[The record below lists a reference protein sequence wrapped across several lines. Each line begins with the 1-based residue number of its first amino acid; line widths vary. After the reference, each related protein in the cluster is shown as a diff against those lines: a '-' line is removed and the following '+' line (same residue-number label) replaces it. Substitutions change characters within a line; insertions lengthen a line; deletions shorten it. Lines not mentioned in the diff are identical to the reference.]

1 MEVSGSDTTA
11 PTLVSVDEAKEVGH
25 AEQNES
31 IEKTDVFEKPL
42 GKKRRRERRLA
53 LKKTQLCR
61 HFDKPDGC
69 PFPECRKL
77 IRDQGEKR
85 QADKFVHKDDATVVD
100 YVARTGT
107 MVRLPSFVDF
117 NALTRYLG
125 GPVGIAPGHC
135 IFTRGLTVKSV
146 EFEPS
151 MVESK
156 VTGKKKKGGVWL
168 NPDTVVCRVTC
179 SNGETFTFRSCIRG
193 ALIEINELLTPA
205 LLTTKPFTQGYIAI
219 VRPKPVEIVEIQA
232 SLLPQQVYSELRH
245 LTAASFR

>member
-69 PFPECRKL
+69 PFPECVYAHGLDELTDGGTFTVTAQRKL

-107 MVRLPSFVDF
+107 MVDRYYTRMYAADIMGEPSEDQYVNMHSNRLCV
-117 NALTRYLG
+117 
-125 GPVGIAPGHC
+125 VGIAPGHC
-135 IFTRGLTVKSV
+135 IFTRGLTVKAV
-146 EFEPS
+146 DFEPS

-179 SNGETFTFRSCIRG
+179 TNGETFNFRR
-193 ALIEINELLTPA
+193 
-205 LLTTKPFTQGYIAI
+205 Y
-219 VRPKPVEIVEIQA
+219 VRTHDA
-232 SLLPQQVYSELRH
+232 
-245 LTAASFR
+245 